1 MTVLAFLMGVFVLA
15 ALAPW
20 ITRPLGRAA
29 GWVFALLPAAFA
41 VMLGTLAPQVAA
53 GTPVRETLE
62 WVPQL
67 GLSLTLSVD
76 GLGLLFGMLITG
88 VGALVLVYAQGYLE
102 GHEHLGRMF
111 SYLLMF
117 MGAMLG
123 VVLTDNLLAM
133 FVFWELT
140 SISSYLL
147 IGFDH
152 NRLKARKAA
161 LQALLITGGGGL
173 ALLVGVL
180 MLGSLAGTYNVSE
193 MLAGKEGVLA
203 SDLYVPIAA
212 LFALGAFTK
221 SAQFPFHFW
230 LPGAMEAPTPV
241 SAYLHSST
249 MVKAGI
255 YLLARLSPVLGGTE
269 LWETMLTV
277 AGATTMVLGAVLAIR
292 QTYLKKLLAYSTVS
306 SLGIIVMGLGIGTP
320 YAVEAAIVYL
330 FAHALFKGALFMV
343 AGAIDHGTGER
354 DVERLGGLARAMPA
368 LAVVGVLA
376 ALSMAGLPPLMGFIG
391 KELLLKGTLKAP
403 EWSGVLT
410 GLTVFTALLTVTI
423 ALLTGIKPFI
433 GKTLP
438 TPHEPHAPGP
448 ALLLGPGL
456 LALLC
461 VATALVPSVL
471 AMPLVGPASAATLG
485 APSTPD
491 LSLWHGWTL
500 ALGLS
505 ALAVAGGCGVYALR
519 GAVRRGVEVFGWID
533 RVGPASAY
541 EIGLKGL
548 NALAS
553 GQTRVLQN
561 GYLRSYLFITI
572 STAAGMVGVTLW
584 LRGGLNL
591 PERWEPALWY
601 EYAIGALIAVAAV
614 VAAVARA
621 RLTAI
626 AALGLAGYGVSV
638 MFVVFGAPDL
648 AMTQISI
655 ETLTVILFVLVLL
668 RLPDFRSI
676 SSRTQKIRDLFIA
689 VTAGAMMTV
698 LVLVAS
704 GATSSRAMSTW
715 FGENSLEG
723 GHGRNVVNVILVDF
737 RAIDTLGEITVLA
750 IAAIGVFALLRPS
763 RMLRKGRA

>member
-67 GLSLTLSVD
+67 GLRLTLSVD

-438 TPHEPHAPGP
+438 TPHEPHARGR
-448 ALLLGPGL
+448 AAAGPGRCC
-456 LALLC
+456 C
-461 VATALVPSVL
+461 VATRWCPRCWRCRWWGRPARPRS
-471 AMPLVGPASAATLG
+471 APQHAGP
-485 APSTPD
+485 
-491 LSLWHGWTL
+491 
-500 ALGLS
+500 
-505 ALAVAGGCGVYALR
+505 LAVARLDAGPGPERSGRGGRVRRVRAAGR
-519 GAVRRGVEVFGWID
+519 GAPRG
-533 RVGPASAY
+533 
-541 EIGLKGL
+541 
-548 NALAS
+548 
-553 GQTRVLQN
+553 
-561 GYLRSYLFITI
+561 
-572 STAAGMVGVTLW
+572 
-584 LRGGLNL
+584 
-591 PERWEPALWY
+591 
-601 EYAIGALIAVAAV
+601 
-614 VAAVARA
+614 
-621 RLTAI
+621 
-626 AALGLAGYGVSV
+626 
-638 MFVVFGAPDL
+638 
-648 AMTQISI
+648 
-655 ETLTVILFVLVLL
+655 
-668 RLPDFRSI
+668 
-676 SSRTQKIRDLFIA
+676 
-689 VTAGAMMTV
+689 
-698 LVLVAS
+698 
-704 GATSSRAMSTW
+704 
-715 FGENSLEG
+715 
-723 GHGRNVVNVILVDF
+723 
-737 RAIDTLGEITVLA
+737 
-750 IAAIGVFALLRPS
+750 
-763 RMLRKGRA
+763 